1 VFLGARGAVGS
12 FSRPP
17 LPRGRFGGGAACRA
31 GARRHG

>member
-17 LPRGRFGGGAACRA
+17 PSPREVRGGAACRA